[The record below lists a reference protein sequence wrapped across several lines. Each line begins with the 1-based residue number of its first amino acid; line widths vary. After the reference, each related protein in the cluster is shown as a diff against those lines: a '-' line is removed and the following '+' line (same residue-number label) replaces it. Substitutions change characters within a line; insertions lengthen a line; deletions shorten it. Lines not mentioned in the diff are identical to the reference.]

1 MSETSPAIIDYRERS
16 IIKIPLQRS
25 FSLPPRNAGTG
36 ILLRRSSRWSRLRAT
51 LRLNSPQRRFT
62 TASLKPAAGTEQ
74 LSLRVPRHAV
84 SLTGMRGLRLLR
96 AVLVEKRSFTST
108 AGCIPVTTWRRRQR
122 NSVALRL
129 RAAPEPAQ
137 LSRRIWAMEDVL
149 TALTVEK
156 TPHRHFMLV
165 HGRTIWRRTS
175 AEQYRLRSESKHY
188 CRG

>member
-1 MSETSPAIIDYRERS
+1 MASTRRQLASIKKLSASFQRHLLAHFRKHGREIDNVGNLTRNYRLPGTFNHKNSPPTLVQLASPQRGHRHPIETF
-16 IIKIPLQRS
+16 K
-25 FSLPPRNAGTG
+25 SLVC
-36 ILLRRSSRWSRLRAT
+36 LRAT

-129 RAAPEPAQ
+129 RAAPEPARYREGFG
-137 LSRRIWAMEDVL
+137 L
-149 TALTVEK
+149 
-156 TPHRHFMLV
+156 
-165 HGRTIWRRTS
+165 WRMS
-175 AEQYRLRSESKHY
+175 
-188 CRG
+188 